1 MNRYTNIEEAKKLEG
16 VPQMSFRL
24 KAIAAKTALSLCA
37 IMLLA
42 PANAGAAGTN
52 KGTFT
57 DIKQHWARQTIEWAA
72 SQGIADGYENGA
84 FQPDG
89 KVSEPEFLAMLIRT
103 LGPGE
108 VLAGSSEPW
117 YKPYYVYA
125 QNKHWMLTQAPG
137 ADSYNRG
144 HVARL
149 MASAQG
155 HALPLSEAVQ
165 YLLDEGLSQGKYAAS
180 VEGYASGESL
190 TRAEAVQFLRN
201 AKEQGLVLKAAPE
214 APAGLQSELQAR
226 GISLGDSAA
235 YVQAVLGEP
244 DRKDASIYGFEWQVF
259 SRDLRQYTLV
269 GLRDGKVAGLYTSGT
284 DWLAPGGVSANSSKA
299 QVTGQWGEPLSRILK
314 GNTWYSLQNTG
325 YSQVFERDGAY
336 VTFFYDLQNEGQISG
351 MKLVAKAEEE
361 KAVSRNGQ
369 SGDLLREA
377 FERETL
383 DLANA
388 ERVKRGLPALL
399 WNDTAAAVARAH
411 SSDMQSNGYFAHDD
425 QSGRMPWDRAE
436 DVGLSYSLFAENIAA
451 GQTDAL
457 AAHYGWLNST
467 TGHRE
472 NLLGSNTHFGA
483 GVAFGGKFGVY
494 YTENFYTP
502 H

>member
-1 MNRYTNIEEAKKLEG
+1 
-16 VPQMSFRL
+16 MSIRF
-24 KAIAAKTALSLCA
+24 KAAAAQTALSLCA
-37 IMLLA
+37 FLLLA
-42 PANAGAAGTN
+42 PVNAAAAGVHN
-52 KGTFT
+52 GSFS
-57 DIKQHWARQTIEWAA
+57 DIKEHWARQTIEWAA
-72 SQGIADGYENGA
+72 SQGIAEGYETGA
-84 FQPDG
+84 FLPDR
-89 KVSEPEFLAMLIRT
+89 KVSEPEFLAMMIRT
-103 LGPGE
+103 LEPGQA
-108 VLAGSSEPW
+108 LAGASDPW

-125 QNKHWMLTQAPG
+125 QNNHWMLTNVSD

-144 HVARL
+144 YVARL

-155 HALPLSEAVQ
+155 HVLPLAEAVQ

-180 VEGYASGESL
+180 VEGYASGEPL

-201 AKEQGLVLKAAPE
+201 AKEQGLVLKSAPDT
-214 APAGLQSELQAR
+214 PAGHQSELQVR
-226 GISLGDSAA
+226 SVSLGDSEA
-235 YVQAVLGEP
+235 YVQSVLGEP
-244 DRKDASIYGFEWQVF
+244 DRRDASIYGFEWQVF
-259 SRDLRQYTLV
+259 SRDFRQYTLV

-284 DWLAPGGVSANSSKA
+284 DWLAPGGVGSAGSKA
-299 QVTGQWGEPLSRILK
+299 QVTREWGEPLKRILK
-314 GNTWYSLQNTG
+314 GNTWLLLQNEGHT
-325 YSQVFERDGAY
+325 QVFDKGGAY
-336 VTFFYDLQNEGQISG
+336 VTFYYDLQNEGQISG
-351 MKLVAKAEEE
+351 VKIVAKAEEE
-361 KAVSRNGQ
+361 QAASRNGQ

-399 WNDTAAAVARAH
+399 WNDTVAAVARAH
-411 SSDMQSNGYFAHDD
+411 SSDMQTNGYFAHGD

-436 DVGLSYSLFAENIAA
+436 DAGLAYRLYAENIAA
-451 GQTDAL
+451 GQADAL

-494 YTENFYTP
+494 YTENFLTP
-502 H
+502 